1 MFLTHE
7 RNNALLNKFQL
18 FALGVLLLPLANAAD
33 AHVLGWL
40 EWAALY
46 PGNIKLKTKLDTG
59 AKTSS
64 VDAIEIKAFK
74 RAEVP
79 WVRYTIPLS
88 QRLDDSDHGKDL
100 VLESPVL
107 RKVKIKNHHGAPDER
122 YVVSLTICLGG
133 QILTIPV
140 SLADRRHFNYPLL
153 LGRTALMGHAVVDPG
168 KTFSVNESCDRTSLI
183 QPALDP

>member
-1 MFLTHE
+1 MFVAYK

-18 FALGVLLLPLANAAD
+18 FALAMLLLPPANATD

-40 EWAALY
+40 EWASLY

-64 VDAIEIKAFK
+64 VDAIEIKTFK

-88 QRLDDSDHGKDL
+88 QRLDDSDHRENL

-122 YVVSLTICLGG
+122 YVVSLSICLGG

-153 LGRTALMGHAVVDPG
+153 LGRTALKGHAIVDPG
-168 KTFSVNESCDRTSLI
+168 KTFTVNERCDRASLT
-183 QPALDP
+183 QPVLDL